1 MTDDLNDLI
10 VQRLQKLADLRASG
24 EQPYKS
30 KYERNRLVGE
40 IDEAHGAIE
49 PEVHTGD
56 VVRIAGRLMAL
67 RRHGKASF
75 AELQDKTGRIQL
87 YLAED
92 VLGEVEYE
100 KFLSLD
106 IGDIIGTSG
115 EVFKTRRG
123 QLSVAVVEFEL
134 LSKSLKPMPEKWHG
148 LKDVE
153 TRYRQRYLDL
163 IMNPDVRDTFIK
175 KTRVIA
181 TVRKIL
187 DGQGFIEVETPMLH
201 SIPGGAAAKPFK
213 THHNAL
219 DCDLYLRIAPELYLK
234 RLIVGGLER
243 VYEINK
249 SFRNEGISIKHNP
262 EFMMLE
268 AYQAFADYSDMMDLT
283 ETLIT
288 GVVEEISG
296 GTDIVYQETELSFA
310 RPWKRVTMMDAIKEY
325 TGRDVSF
332 DMSLEELIKIAGELK
347 VELKPHLGKG
357 GVITEIYEKHCEHMI
372 VQPTFVTD
380 YPLETS
386 PLARKRPDD
395 PNLTERFELIIAGR
409 EVANA
414 FSELTDP
421 QDQQARFEAQLK
433 NREAGDDEAHELDEE
448 YVAALE
454 YGLPPTG
461 GLGIGIDR
469 LVMLVTDSASIRD
482 VILFPQLKPQHREQ
496 RVEGRE

>member
-1 MTDDLNDLI
+1 MTDEPNDLR
-10 VQRLQKLADLRASG
+10 VHRLQKLSDVRASG
-24 EQPYKS
+24 VEPFKS
-30 KYERNRLVGE
+30 KYARDRLVAE
-40 IDEAHGAIE
+40 IESAHAGIE
-49 PEVHTGD
+49 PEQHTGD
-56 VVRIAGRLMAL
+56 VVKIAGRLMAL

-87 YLAED
+87 YLSADGLADEP
-92 VLGEVEYE
+92 YAT
-100 KFLSLD
+100 FLTFD
-106 IGDIIGTSG
+106 IGDIIGVSG

-123 QLSVAVVEFEL
+123 QLSIAVVSFEL
-134 LSKSLKPMPEKWHG
+134 LSKSLRPMPEKWHG
-148 LKDVE
+148 LKDIE

-163 IMNPDVRDTFIK
+163 IMNPDVRDTFEK

-181 TVRKIL
+181 ILRRIL
-187 DGQGFIEVETPMLH
+187 DERGFMEVETPMLH
-201 SIPGGAAAKPFK
+201 PIPGGAAAKPFK

-249 SFRNEGISIKHNP
+249 SFRNEGISVKHNP

-268 AYQAFADYSDMMDLT
+268 AYQAYADYTDMMELI
-283 ETLIT
+283 ETMVSGVVKEIT
-288 GVVEEISG
+288 GATE
-296 GTDIVYQETELSFA
+296 IVYQETALDFS
-310 RPWKRVTMMDAIKEY
+310 RPWRRLTMIEAIKEF

-332 DMSLEELIKIAGELK
+332 EMDLVELVALAGELK
-347 VELKPHLGKG
+347 VDLQPHLGKG
-357 GVITEIYEKHCEHMI
+357 GVITEIYEKHCEHLL

-386 PLARKRPDD
+386 PLARKKTDAPE
-395 PNLTERFELIIAGR
+395 LTERFELIIAGR

-421 QDQQARFEAQLK
+421 QDQRARFDAQQANK
-433 NREAGDDEAHELDEE
+433 FAGDEEAHELDED
-448 YVAALE
+448 YLTALE

-461 GLGIGIDR
+461 GLGLGIDR
-469 LVMLVTDSASIRD
+469 LVMLVTDNASIRD
-482 VILFPQLKPQHREQ
+482 VILFPQLKAKSQE
-496 RVEGRE
+496 E

>member
-10 VQRLQKLADLRASG
+10 VHRIQKLADLRASG
-24 EQPYKS
+24 EEPYKS
-30 KYERNRLVGE
+30 KYDRDRLVAEIESAHGE
-40 IDEAHGAIE
+40 IEAE
-49 PEVHTGD
+49 THTGD
-56 VVRIAGRLMAL
+56 IVRIAGRLMAL

-75 AELQDKTGRIQL
+75 AELQDKTGRVQL

-92 VLGEVEYE
+92 VLGEVDYE

-106 IGDIIGTSG
+106 IGDIIGASG

-123 QLSVAVVEFEL
+123 QLSVAVAGYEL

-163 IMNPDVRDTFIK
+163 IMNPDVRDTFVK
-175 KTRVIA
+175 KTRVIG
-181 TVRKIL
+181 TIRRIL

-268 AYQAFADYSDMMDLT
+268 VYQAFADYLDMMELT
-283 ETLIT
+283 ETLIN

-296 GTDIVYQETELSFA
+296 GTEIVYQETELNFA
-310 RPWKRVTMMDAIKEY
+310 RPWKRITMIEAIKEY

-332 DMSLEELIKIAGELK
+332 DMSLDELIGIAKELK

-357 GVITEIYEKHCEHMI
+357 GVITEIYEKHCEHLI
-372 VQPTFVTD
+372 IQPTFVTD

-386 PLARKRPDD
+386 PLARKKPGDA
-395 PNLTERFELIIAGR
+395 NLTERFELIIAGR

-461 GLGIGIDR
+461 GLGIGVDR

-482 VILFPQLKPQHREQ
+482 VILFPQLKPQHKDS
-496 RVEGRE
+496 

>member
-10 VQRLQKLADLRASG
+10 VHRLQKLAELRASG
-24 EQPYKS
+24 EEPYKS
-30 KYERNRLVGE
+30 KFDRDRLVGE
-40 IDEAHGAIE
+40 IEDKHGQIE
-49 PEVHTGD
+49 PEQHTGD

-75 AELQDKTGRIQL
+75 AELQDKTGRVQL

-92 VLGEVEYE
+92 VLGESRYE
-100 KFLSLD
+100 MFLSLD
-106 IGDIIGTSG
+106 IGDIIGVEG

-123 QLSVAVVEFEL
+123 QLSVAVASYEL

-163 IMNPDVRDTFIK
+163 IMNPDVRDTFVK

-181 TVRKIL
+181 TIRKIL
-187 DGQGFIEVETPMLH
+187 DGRGFIEVETPMLH
-201 SIPGGAAAKPFK
+201 PIPGGAAAKPFK

-268 AYQAFADYSDMMDLT
+268 AYQAFGDYTDMMELT

-288 GVVEEISG
+288 GVVEEITG
-296 GTDIVYQETELSFA
+296 GTDIVYQETRLSFT
-310 RPWKRVTMMDAIKEY
+310 RPWKRITMMDAIKEY
-325 TGRDVSF
+325 TGREVSF
-332 DMSLEELIKIAGELK
+332 EMTLDDLIKTAQELK

-372 VQPTFVTD
+372 QQPTFVTD

-386 PLARKRPDD
+386 PLARKRTDD

-482 VILFPQLKPQHREQ
+482 VILFPQLKPQHKQ
-496 RVEGRE
+496 QD